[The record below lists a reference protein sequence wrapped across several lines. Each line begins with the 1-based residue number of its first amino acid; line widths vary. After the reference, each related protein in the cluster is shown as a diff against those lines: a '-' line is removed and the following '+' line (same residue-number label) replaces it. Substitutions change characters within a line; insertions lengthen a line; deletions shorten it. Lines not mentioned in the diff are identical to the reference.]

1 MSRTVPRRSP
11 PLLRR
16 HRLRNLVRVAGLFGT
31 LAVLVTA
38 CGGGGGG
45 AEGNVNVPRTG
56 GELRVTGA
64 HDLNHLDPLYAS
76 TVEEHAVLPQMY
88 DSLLHE
94 NRNLDLVPGLA
105 TSWRYTDPA
114 TLVLTLRQ
122 NVTFGD
128 GSRLDAGVVKFNL
141 ERARGAAGSPRRDEL
156 SSISSV
162 GVDGPDRVTL
172 HLGHPDSALLSNLA
186 GEAGMLVSPRAVES
200 APNETSFDRNPIG
213 AGSGPFQYYEWR
225 PGDHLI
231 MLANGRYWGQR
242 PYVHQLTYAPD
253 PNLHSQFDDLRN
265 GFQNVQRSI
274 ARDDIPSAQHDPAVS
289 VSWQQGTEYTGIE
302 LNNVAGPFAN
312 VSDRQAVAGSID
324 RMAVVDR
331 DLQGIDTPAS
341 GVIPPRSWAFD
352 ASLSAPGRTLGTA
365 SGLSFTL
372 KTDTLEQDLDV
383 AQTLQSQLR
392 AAGITMRIQPEDSR
406 TLQQE
411 LQMHRFDA
419 ALVATPGGVDPDQNL
434 YKQFHS
440 GGSLNYGQFSDPVV
454 DSDLDRARLTTD
466 QSQRKALYDDAQRR
480 LVSTAGFVPLTFP
493 PAFDV
498 HNWTVRGY
506 AMYPNGVWQL
516 NGTWMP

>member
-1 MSRTVPRRSP
+1 MSRTVPRRSL

-16 HRLRNLVRVAGLFGT
+16 HHLRSLVRVAGLFGT
-31 LAVLVTA
+31 LALLVTA

-45 AEGNVNVPRTG
+45 AEGNVNVPRAG
-56 GELRVTGA
+56 GELRATGA

-128 GSRLDAGVVKFNL
+128 GSRFDAGVVKFNL
-141 ERARGAAGSPRRDEL
+141 ERAMGEAGSPRRDEL

-162 GVDGPDRVTL
+162 SVDGPDRVTL
-172 HLGHPDSALLSNLA
+172 HLVRPDSALLSNLA
-186 GEAGMLVSPRAVES
+186 GEAGMMVSPRAVES

-225 PGDHLI
+225 PDDHLI
-231 MLANGRYWGQR
+231 MLANDRYWGQR
-242 PYVHQLTYAPD
+242 PYVRQLTYAPK

-312 VSDRQAVAGSID
+312 ISNRQAVAGSID
-324 RMAVVDR
+324 RTALVDR
-331 DLQGIDTPAS
+331 DLLGIDSPAN
-341 GVIPPRSWAFD
+341 GVLPPRSWGFD
-352 ASLSAPGRTLGTA
+352 SSLSATGRPLATV

-372 KTDTLEQDLDV
+372 KTDTLEQDLAV

-392 AAGITMRIQPEDSR
+392 SAGITMRIQPEDSR

-419 ALVATPGGVDPDQNL
+419 ALAATPGGVDPDRNM

-440 GGSLNYGQFSDPVV
+440 GGSLNYGQFSDSAV
-454 DSDLDRARLTTD
+454 DSDLDRARLISD

-480 LVSTAGFVPLTFP
+480 LVSDAGFVPLTFP
-493 PAFDV
+493 PAFEV

-516 NGTWMP
+516 NTAWLP